1 MMRITIMS
9 SISVKPRSPDPR
21 REAMRLISPLSDIDP
36 LDPLDPLALWARLE
50 IHGSSVGARV
60 AAVDGRRTVSWGMSR
75 VIRTDG
81 AAPGNGRGPPANEGG
96 RLRSEPPSPLS
107 RCVLVVPSYQELSF
121 ATTVSAWFPVHGAP
135 GGAMWARKV

>member
-9 SISVKPRSPDPR
+9 SISVKPRSPEPQ

-81 AAPGNGRGPPANEGG
+81 AAPGQRPWTPRQRRRAA
-96 RLRSEPPSPLS
+96 PL
-107 RCVLVVPSYQELSF
+107 
-121 ATTVSAWFPVHGAP
+121 
-135 GGAMWARKV
+135 